1 MSLATS
7 ATAAAA
13 PSPSASWTDEVIETV
28 RSEFSD
34 VPDVAQITRIAVRL
48 LLAAVLGG
56 ILGYEREHH
65 GKAAGIR
72 THMLVS
78 LGAALFVLVPQ
89 QGGMALAD
97 MSRVLQGVIA
107 GIGFLGAGAI
117 LKLKDEEQVHG
128 LTTAASIWM
137 TAAIGI
143 ACGLGREATAVFSM
157 LLALLILAVL
167 PLVTRPHP
175 RNDEDRKAQARQDPD
190 WKEDAR
196 RDRPPEDADREDGAR
211 ERSA

>member
-1 MSLATS
+1 MS
-7 ATAAAA
+7 
-13 PSPSASWTDEVIETV
+13 SWTDEVVATV
-28 RSEFSD
+28 RAEFSD

-167 PLVTRPHP
+167 PLFTRPHP
-175 RNDEDRKAQARQDPD
+175 RRDEDRKA
-190 WKEDAR
+190 DAP
-196 RDRPPEDADREDGAR
+196 RDRPQEDGDR